1 LRQIDH
7 PEEKTMDG
15 DRVPFNDRALSRR
28 TAMFAS
34 GSGIG
39 VGIALAAGPVQAQHQ
54 VMTNSEGLVAGP
66 VWISTADGKPMPGY
80 RAMPANGNGL
90 GTILVVQ
97 EVFGVHAYIADIC
110 RRFAKAGY
118 YAIAP
123 ELYFRQGDPRYYTDI
138 PSLLKEVVSKV
149 PDEQVMKDLDSSV
162 AFAKGEG
169 KADTAKLGITGFCW
183 GGRIV
188 WLYDAYNPAV
198 KAGVAW
204 YGRVVGDGAPMTPKH
219 PLDVVDQ
226 LHGPVQG
233 LYGGADT
240 GIPNDTVE
248 KMREALKKSSNPAAL
263 KSTIKTYPD
272 TPHGFNADY
281 RPSYRK
287 EQAEDGWK
295 LALAWFKANGVG

>member
-1 LRQIDH
+1 
-7 PEEKTMDG
+7 MDG
-15 DRVPFNDRALSRR
+15 DRMISPNEGGVSRRNAMKATATGAALGTTFALSVQP
-28 TAMFAS
+28 
-34 GSGIG
+34 I
-39 VGIALAAGPVQAQHQ
+39 QAQT
-54 VMTNSEGLVAGP
+54 MITTP
-66 VWISTADGKPMPGY
+66 ADGLTAGVVKVKTKDGKEMDAY
-80 RAMPANGNGL
+80 RAMPATGQAF

-97 EVFGVHAYIADIC
+97 EIFGVHAHIADLC

-123 ELYFRQGDPRYYTDI
+123 ELYFRQGDAKAVSDMQALLRDI
-138 PSLLKEVVSKV
+138 VSKV
-149 PDEQVMKDLDSSV
+149 PDEQVMGDLDATV

-188 WLYDAYNPAV
+188 WLYAAYSAGL

-204 YGRVVGDGAPMTPKH
+204 YGRVVGDATPLTPKH
-219 PLDVVDQ
+219 PIDIVKDLKA
-226 LHGPVQG
+226 PVLG

-240 GIPNDTVE
+240 GISNESVD
-248 KMREALKKSSNPAAL
+248 KMRAAL
-263 KSTIKTYPD
+263 KTGSPAAQKSQIDTYPD

-281 RPSYRK
+281 RPSFRK

-295 LALAWFKANGVG
+295 KALAWFKANGV